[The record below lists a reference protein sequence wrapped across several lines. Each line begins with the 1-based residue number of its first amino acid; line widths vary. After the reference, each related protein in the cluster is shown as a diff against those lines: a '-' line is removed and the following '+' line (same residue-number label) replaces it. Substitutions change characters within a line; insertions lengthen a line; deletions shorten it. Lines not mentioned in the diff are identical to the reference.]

1 MVKFSTVLSVF
12 IQGSDSN
19 SENLRIDFREKSN
32 MGNKWLMGCGFQ
44 RRT

>member
-1 MVKFSTVLSVF
+1 MVKFVTILSVF

-32 MGNKWLMGCGFQ
+32 MGNKCIRLCQ
-44 RRT
+44 